1 MKSFKI
7 LVVLLFSVLIFSCEK
22 DTLSGT
28 EDEQIEAYIKDKS
41 LVITEKTAT
50 GLRYIRTKE
59 NASGTLLTKGK
70 NVTLNYTGKLLT
82 GKKFDSGSF
91 SFVLGGGR
99 VIKGFDEGIA
109 KMRVGESASLI
120 FPSSLGYGSQGTS
133 GIPGNSPLLFE
144 IEILAI
150 N

>member
-1 MKSFKI
+1 MKYFKVLSI
-7 LVVLLFSVLIFSCEK
+7 LLFSAASFSCEK

-28 EDEQIEAYIKDKS
+28 EEEQIESYIQSKG
-41 LVITEKTAT
+41 LVVTEKTAT

-59 NASGTLLTKGK
+59 NAAGTLLVKGK
-70 NVTLNYTGKLLT
+70 TVSLNYTGKLLT

-91 SFVLGGGR
+91 SFVLGSGQ

-109 KMRVGESASLI
+109 KMRVGESASII
-120 FPSSLGYGSQGTS
+120 FPSSLGYGASGTS
-133 GIPGNSPLLFE
+133 GIPGSSPLLFE
-144 IEILAI
+144 IEILST